1 MTDADHGVNFDL
13 NADGPAEHL
22 SWTAARSD
30 DAFLTLGLNQNG
42 VVDSG
47 AELFGNYRY
56 RLQNVHRS
64 NTGCM
69 TYFLFPASKTLAFI
83 DCTLGCQKVAQRLFH

>member
-30 DAFLTLGLNQNG
+30 DAFLTLGLNQTAWLTKG
-42 VVDSG
+42 
-47 AELFGNYRY
+47 
-56 RLQNVHRS
+56 QNS
-64 NTGCM
+64 LETIDTGC
-69 TYFLFPASKTLAFI
+69 KTFI
-83 DCTLGCQKVAQRLFH
+83 DRTLDV